1 MAQNELAIC
10 KNDYRAQFGY
20 VNTENAETQVLDGS
34 SSAAT
39 SAALNGGQYRLS
51 AVSFADC
58 WVKIGSAVTAVSEE
72 GMLLNGTEY
81 FLITPAHKVSVIG
94 GKLNITKVEK
104 P

>member
-10 KNDYRAQFGY
+10 KHDYRAQFGY

-34 SSAAT
+34 STAAT

-51 AVSFADC
+51 VIGFSDC
-58 WVKIGSAVTAVSEE
+58 YVKIAEDPTAVSEE
-72 GMLLNGTEY
+72 GMHLNGAEY
-81 FLITPAHKVSVIG
+81 FLITPDHKVSVIG